1 VNDKDHDVIQG
12 PACALTGNGSVGDSD
27 PERGFRDSEQQ
38 AQEDGAAIGMAA
50 VWV

>member
-12 PACALTGNGSVGDSD
+12 AASGLTGNGPVGDSD

-38 AQEDGAAIGMAA
+38 EQEDGAAIGMAT